1 MILAR
6 PLRRAMSKSSDDEI
20 EKLPAGKC
28 FGEGPLPVGV
38 PVDGRPVR
46 PSTKKAARKPPPSD
60 GQDYSDDAIAERF
73 YEHCH
78 ETLTFF
84 EGHWWDYSKAPGG
97 GLRWDGSKEAYG
109 RIRRTFMTTMP
120 ELLGKGSGSEYIAAL
135 KQCKQVHGAE
145 TYLKAAETHF
155 QRPSDMPLDGPETDA
170 YLPLQNCVID
180 LEAMRRGVD
189 FTIDYDTP
197 FVRELGFTRI
207 MPVKYDPSAK
217 CLRFDRYI
225 NYAATQSE
233 DLAHSP
239 HFDIK
244 EAKERVRYFLR
255 CGGMYLTGEEI
266 KHFLFIL
273 GVGNA
278 GKSALTYYVKLILGD
293 YWKLL
298 SHKIL
303 DPKGSSSEIT
313 DLFGMR
319 AGQVSELDDKS
330 PFPLSFMKQVSG
342 EEGVTAR
349 ELYKSNKTARQ
360 TFLISMSANSVG
372 VGGVKIPVHD
382 GALVQRLALLPF
394 MYAMPVTDKRIKE
407 EIGRT
412 ELSGILNRFLEGLK
426 DFYKCGLN
434 PPKTIADE
442 KADLISRCS
451 SGAFDGYREPIDNHI
466 RSWDSFST
474 PESPLFHC
482 LNAKGPD
489 GIERRCALSIDNCWW
504 IIEQALGST
513 VSDSE
518 KTKANLPMIMHGL
531 GLSRKVCHMTDAKKK
546 VMIYVPVAG
555 CAYQRDVEIKR
566 GILDKLVEVSRRTS
580 KTTGASRLLD
590 DCAGHT
596 AIGPLLT
603 GGAQSI
609 NERMLSELVSLVD
622 ARKLEGS
629 FKGLLDW
636 LMVSSAGYEREARN
650 HIEQYDNHGR
660 KLDAYGA
667 PIIEPTEPAIEAVKP
682 ATADPMPESL
692 EQVAEQLDANQAAL
706 ALGTWAEM
714 TGQVSH

>member
-1 MILAR
+1 
-6 PLRRAMSKSSDDEI
+6 MSKLSDAEI

-28 FGEGPLPVGV
+28 FGEGPLPAGV
-38 PVDGRPVR
+38 PADGRPVR
-46 PSTKKAARKPPPSD
+46 PSSKKAARKPPPSD
-60 GQDYSDDAIAERF
+60 GQDYSDNAIAVRF
-73 YEHCH
+73 HELHH
-78 ETLTFF
+78 ETLTFY
-84 EGHWWDYSKAPGG
+84 EGHWWEYAEAPGG
-97 GLRWDGSKEAYG
+97 GWRWDGSKEAYA
-109 RIRRTFMTTMP
+109 RIRLKFLTTMP
-120 ELLGKGSGSEYIAAL
+120 ELLKNGSGAECADAL
-135 KQCKQVHGAE
+135 RKCKQVNCAE

-180 LEAMRRGVD
+180 IKAYCRGLAH
-189 FTIDYDTP
+189 TIEYSNSL
-197 FVRELGFTRI
+197 VRELGFTRI
-207 MPVKYDPSAK
+207 MPVKYDASAK
-217 CLRFDRYI
+217 CPRFDRYI

-239 HFDIK
+239 HFDLK

-278 GKSALTYYVKLILGD
+278 GKSAFTYYVKLILGE
-293 YWKLL
+293 YWQLL

-426 DFYKCGLN
+426 DFYKGGLN

-466 RSWDSFST
+466 RSWDSFAT
-474 PESPLFHC
+474 DDSPLYHYI
-482 LNAKGPD
+482 NAKGPD
-489 GIERRCALSIDNCWW
+489 GIERACALSNENCWW

-513 VSDSE
+513 ISDSE

-531 GLSRKVCHMTDAKKK
+531 GLVRKVCHMTDKKKK
-546 VMIYVPVAG
+546 VQIYVPVNKT
-555 CAYQRDVEIKR
+555 YQRDVEIKR
-566 GILDKLVEVSRRTS
+566 GILDKLIEVSRRTS

-636 LMVSSAGYEREARN
+636 LIVSSAGYEREARN
-650 HIEQYDNHGR
+650 HIEQYDDHGR

-667 PIIEPTEPAIEAVKP
+667 PIIEPAEPAIEAVEP

-692 EQVAEQLDANQAAL
+692 EQVAEQLDARQAAL
-706 ALGTWAEM
+706 GLGTWAEM

>member
-1 MILAR
+1 
-6 PLRRAMSKSSDDEI
+6 MSKYTDDEI
-20 EKLPAGKC
+20 ENLPPGKCYGEKPLPAG
-28 FGEGPLPVGV
+28 GA
-38 PVDGRPVR
+38 VDLRPVR
-46 PSTKKAARKPPPSD
+46 PSSKKAARKPPPSD
-60 GQDYSDDAIAERF
+60 GQDYSDNAIAVRF
-73 YEHCH
+73 HELHH
-78 ETLTFF
+78 ETLTFY
-84 EGHWWDYSKAPGG
+84 EGHWWEYAEAPGG
-97 GLRWDGSKEAYG
+97 GWRWDGSKEAYA
-109 RIRRTFMTTMP
+109 RIRLKFLTTMP
-120 ELLGKGSGSEYIAAL
+120 ELLKNGSGAECADAL
-135 KQCKQVHGAE
+135 RKCKQVNCAE

-180 LEAMRRGVD
+180 IKAYCKGLANY
-189 FTIDYDTP
+189 TIKYDDP
-197 FVRELGFTRI
+197 DVRELGFTRI
-207 MPVKYDPSAK
+207 MPVWYDTSAK
-217 CLRFDRYI
+217 CPRFDRYI

-239 HFDIK
+239 HFDLK

-278 GKSALTYYVKLILGD
+278 GKSAFTYYVKLILGE
-293 YWKLL
+293 YWQLL

-426 DFYKCGLN
+426 DFYKGGLN

-466 RSWDSFST
+466 RSWDSFAT
-474 PESPLFHC
+474 DDSPLYHYI
-482 LNAKGPD
+482 NAKGPD
-489 GIERRCALSIDNCWW
+489 GIERACALSNENCWW

-513 VSDSE
+513 ISDSE

-531 GLSRKVCHMTDAKKK
+531 GLVRKVCHMTDKKKK
-546 VMIYVPVAG
+546 VQIYVPVNKT
-555 CAYQRDVEIKR
+555 YQRDVEIR
-566 GILDKLVEVSRRTS
+566 RSVLNKLVDLYRRTATDT
-580 KTTGASRLLD
+580 KLVD
-590 DCAGHT
+590 T
-596 AIGPLLT
+596 AQGEV
-603 GGAQSI
+603 SI
-609 NERMLSELVSLVD
+609 NEMMLSELVYMVD
-622 ARKLEGS
+622 ARKLEGA
-629 FKGLLDW
+629 FKGLLDN
-636 LMVSSAGYEREARN
+636 LLASTPRS
-650 HIEQYDNHGR
+650 
-660 KLDAYGA
+660 
-667 PIIEPTEPAIEAVKP
+667 EPAEPAIEATEP

-692 EQVAEQLDANQAAL
+692 EQVAEQLDAKQAAL
-706 ALGTWAEM
+706 GLGTWAEM
-714 TGQVSH
+714 TGLVSH